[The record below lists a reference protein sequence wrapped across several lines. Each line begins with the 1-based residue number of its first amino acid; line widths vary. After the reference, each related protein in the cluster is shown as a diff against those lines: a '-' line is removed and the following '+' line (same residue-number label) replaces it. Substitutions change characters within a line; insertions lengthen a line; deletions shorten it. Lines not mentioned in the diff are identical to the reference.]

1 MIWTL
6 VGVIIAF
13 ALIVVLIRRK
23 VNFGVSLCIGALVV
37 GVFSLETIQLIDI
50 PKAFIEASIYSFK
63 DQQIVTDTIELAV
76 LTTLIYMLAKAL
88 QETGSIKKLIDSLRT
103 MFSKGGTLGF
113 IPAVYGLMPSLP
125 GGAILSAPMVDEEG
139 DIFKLD
145 ADQKNFINIWFRHI
159 WEPMYPV
166 SAAMILIC
174 SLQFSNINI
183 YLLMF
188 LNIPACIAAII
199 IGFIFLKKCMKKAP
213 VRKKEPHKNYQGFI
227 FLLPAIAPLFFYAV
241 LQFFN
246 FPQTRSFLI
255 GIIFS
260 IVLLFFLTKLGVKEY
275 VQILKKSFTW
285 KLFIAIFGIMIFRE
299 MFEVTGANVMIATL
313 FGSLA
318 APALVMIIVLPLFLG
333 LLTGYNLGAI
343 ALSYFLVE
351 PFFAATGLPILGL
364 TSVVFISAL
373 VGYLV
378 SPIHLCNVLSSDY
391 LHTDTT
397 RIYKWF
403 IPSALC
409 MLAVQVIV
417 VLVVFGV
424 H

>member
-63 DQQIVTDTIELAV
+63 DQQIVTDTIELAI

-103 MFSKGGTLGF
+103 FFSKGGTLGL
-113 IPAVYGLMPSLP
+113 IPAVYGLMPLP

-139 DIFKLD
+139 TKYNLDIN
-145 ADQKNFINIWFRHI
+145 QKNLINIWFRHI

-166 SAAMILIC
+166 TAAMILIC
-174 SLQFSNINI
+174 SVTFSNINI

-188 LNIPACIAAII
+188 VNIPACIAAIL
-199 IGFIFLKKCMKKAP
+199 IGIVLLKKFVKHMPAQ
-213 VRKKEPHKNYQGFI
+213 KKEHIKNYHGLI
-227 FLLPAIAPLFFYAV
+227 FLLPAITPLFFYAV

-246 FPQTRSFLI
+246 VPQTRSFLL

-260 IVLLFFLTKLGVKEY
+260 IILLFFLTKLSVKEY
-275 VQILKKSFTW
+275 LLIMKKSFTW
-285 KLFIAIFGIMIFRE
+285 KLIIAIFGIMIFRE
-299 MFEVTGANVMIATL
+299 MFEIAGANVMIVDL
-313 FGSLA
+313 VGNLA
-318 APALVMIIVLPLFLG
+318 VPALVMIIFIPLLLG
-333 LLTGYNLGAI
+333 LLTGYNLAAI

-351 PFFAATGLPILGL
+351 PFFPATGLPILGL
-364 TSVVFISAL
+364 TSIVFISAL

-391 LHTDTT
+391 LKTDPT
-397 RIYKWF
+397 RMYKWF
-403 IPSALC
+403 VPAALC
-409 MLAVQVIV
+409 LLVVQVGFVIM
-417 VLVVFGV
+417 LYRL
-424 H
+424 

>member
-6 VGVIIAF
+6 VGVVVAF

-23 VNFGVSLCIGALVV
+23 VSFGLSLCIGALVV
-37 GVFSLETIQLIDI
+37 GVFSLETIQLVDI
-50 PKAFIEASIYSFK
+50 PKAFVEASIYSFK
-63 DQQIVTDTIELAV
+63 DQQFVTDTLELAI
-76 LTTLIYMLAKAL
+76 LTTLIFMLAKAL
-88 QETGSIKKLIDSLRT
+88 QETGGIKKLIDSLRT

-113 IPAVYGLMPSLP
+113 IPAVYGLMPLP

-139 DIFKLD
+139 DTYKLD
-145 ADQKNFINIWFRHI
+145 ADQKNFINIWFRHV

-174 SLQFSNINI
+174 SVQFSNINI

-199 IGFIFLKKCMKKAP
+199 IGFIFLKKCMKK
-213 VRKKEPHKNYQGFI
+213 VSVQKKEPHKNYQGFI

-241 LQFFN
+241 LQLFDV
-246 FPQTRSFLI
+246 PQTRSFLI

-260 IVLLFFLTKLGVKEY
+260 IVLLFFLTKLRVKEY
-275 VQILKKSFTW
+275 LQILKKSFTW

-299 MFEVTGANVMIATL
+299 MFEVTGANVVIADL

-318 APALVMIIVLPLFLG
+318 TPALVVVIVLPLLLG
-333 LLTGYNLGAI
+333 LLVGYNLGAI

-364 TSVVFISAL
+364 TSIVFISAL

-391 LHTDTT
+391 LHTDST

-403 IPSALC
+403 IPAALC
-409 MLAVQVIV
+409 MLVVQVGFV
-417 VLVVFGV
+417 VLLYRF
-424 H
+424 